1 MNDRNGM
8 NPPTR
13 RRVGVVF
20 GGRSGE
26 HDVSLRS
33 AQTVMAALQAAGH
46 EVVPLGIT
54 REGVWLTDGDPM
66 RALQEASPLFA
77 LTAAEKPA
85 EGRVIKAV
93 TELSLR
99 ASASDVPAVI
109 PANGWAGNL
118 DVIFPVLHGPMGEDG
133 TVQGLFELAGL
144 PYVGA
149 GVMASAVGMDKAV
162 ARQLFAQ
169 AGIPQAPWLTV
180 LRKEWQRFPDAIQAD
195 IERELGY
202 PCFVKPA
209 NLGSSVG
216 ISKVHDASE
225 LAKALSEAG
234 QYDRKI
240 IVEKGVNAREL
251 EVSVLGNDEPIA
263 SVVGEIVPT
272 REFYDYEAKY
282 VDDGSELLVPAPVP
296 EEVSEEVRALAVRA
310 YRTIDGAGMARV
322 DFLYDRDSGRVLL
335 NEINTIP
342 GFTAISMYPMLWQA
356 SGLALP
362 DLVAKLVDLAIERHD
377 ERHGRPG

>member
-1 MNDRNGM
+1 MNTGM
-8 NPPTR
+8 HR

-33 AQTVMAALQAAGH
+33 AQTVMGALVAAGY
-46 EVVPLGIT
+46 EVVPIGVT
-54 REGVWLTDGDPM
+54 REGMWLTDGDPM

-77 LTAAEKPA
+77 LADGVAREEGAVIGQVTA
-85 EGRVIKAV
+85 
-93 TELSLR
+93 LSLR
-99 ASASDVPAVI
+99 AQASTAPAVI
-109 PANGWAGNL
+109 PANGWAGDL

-149 GVMASAVGMDKAV
+149 GVMASAVAMDKSIAK
-162 ARQLFAQ
+162 QLLAQ

-180 LRKEWQRFPDAIQAD
+180 LKKEWQRYPDAVQDD

-216 ISKVHDASE
+216 ISKVHDADE
-225 LAKALSEAG
+225 LPAAMRAAG
-234 QYDRKI
+234 SYDRKI
-240 IVEKGVNAREL
+240 VIEKGIDGREL
-251 EVSVLGNDEPIA
+251 EVSVLGNDEPVA
-263 SVVGEIVPT
+263 SVVGEIVPS

-282 VDDGSELLVPAPVP
+282 VDDNSALIVPAPIP
-296 EEVSEEVRALAVRA
+296 EETSGEIRALAARA
-310 YRTIDGAGMARV
+310 FRVLDCAGMARV
-322 DFLYDRDSGRVLL
+322 DFFLDRASGRVLL
-335 NEINTIP
+335 NEVNTIP
-342 GFTAISMYPMLWQA
+342 GFTAISMYPILWQA
-356 SGLALP
+356 SGVPLPELVTRLVQLA
-362 DLVAKLVDLAIERHD
+362 VERHA
-377 ERHGRPG
+377 ERHGQD